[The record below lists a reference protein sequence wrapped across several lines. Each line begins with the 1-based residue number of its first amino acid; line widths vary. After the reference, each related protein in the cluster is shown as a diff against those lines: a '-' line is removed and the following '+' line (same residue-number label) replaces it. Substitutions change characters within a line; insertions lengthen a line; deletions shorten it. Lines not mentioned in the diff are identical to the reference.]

1 MSTSPNTHSILN
13 LLETQ
18 GLQQQQV
25 LQTLEELFPPVTPNP
40 EMTIEQIM
48 YRAGQRSVV
57 EYIKQAIEQE

>member
-1 MSTSPNTHSILN
+1 MSTSHSILN

-25 LQTLEELFPPVTPNP
+25 LAQLEELFPPVTPNP
-40 EMTIEQIM
+40 EMPIEQIM
-48 YRAGQRSVV
+48 YKAGQRSVV